1 MKQLRFAVIFILT
14 LSVIQFSCSTS
25 TKSSDGGGS
34 SDIGELILN
43 PVGILVNQFTDVII
57 NLIVPA
63 EVEIPEGTARL
74 ARVDASGD
82 VVEELGV
89 LYDNGKLA
97 NGDEIGGDNIYSAIL
112 SFYETTPGDV
122 LLQVEVE
129 GLGNSETK
137 TLQVYS
143 DLTPQEFGGLTD
155 TQDAATDQFDAIL
168 AGDINNI
175 ENAVSQTVQWLN
187 AQPNVASAAY
197 DGSTSIRVEYTSGLH
212 GGIFISLEDDDGKL
226 TTKGGIE
233 IQGKSREEQQLIPVY
248 KQTRG
253 SIDPRAA
260 QNNAADIFANLD
272 PKIIGN
278 RNVLIYAP
286 FESYFGI
293 DMAPTIKTILDSSD
307 YEFSITHLIDQ
318 QADIEAFR
326 NSPAYGLVIVDS
338 HGSGGTEIGTG
349 EQVDTSAVAYKDSY
363 KALLK
368 AKKLAIWKN
377 VTVSKTGNV
386 KKKADVYAIR
396 PGFISGIP
404 WEYPNSVIFNG
415 SCESTKTN
423 GLEQAFL
430 GRGAKTYYGFNK
442 VVNTTFCKNMADSA
456 TVRLAV
462 RLKNTGEAF
471 ISGQTDPKSPNAAY
485 ELKGQNDVHYPDSL
499 VNGNFELGNMDGWT
513 VEGDGRVI
521 SKLVTVNPTSG
532 SYMGIISTG
541 LGYTTSAGIIFQSFR
556 IDENQ
561 SSLIFSWNFLS
572 EEFLEYIG
580 SSYQDLFQVS
590 IKLKDGSEDILL
602 QKTVDWIAADF
613 GASNGDP
620 PVQGSL
626 IDATAQGISFDQG
639 GVFMTDWQ
647 LDYTYDVSIYR
658 GQVVTLIL
666 QAWDVGD
673 SIYDTAITL
682 DDIKIQ

>member
-1 MKQLRFAVIFILT
+1 MIIILILT
-14 LSVIQFSCSTS
+14 FSMIQHSCSTS
-25 TKSSDGGGS
+25 TKSKDGGS
-34 SDIGELILN
+34 IEVGELILN
-43 PVGILVNQFTDVII
+43 PAGILVNQLTEVII
-57 NLIVPA
+57 NLIVLA
-63 EVEIPEGTARL
+63 EVEIPEGSARIVQ
-74 ARVDASGD
+74 VDASGD

-89 LYDNGKLA
+89 LYDNGVLA
-97 NGDEIGGDNIYSAIL
+97 NGDEIGGDNIFSTII
-112 SFYETTPGDV
+112 SFYEATPGEI

-129 GLGNSETK
+129 GLGNSNTK
-137 TLQVYS
+137 TLEVYT
-143 DLTPQEFGGLTD
+143 DLTPQEFDELTD
-155 TQDAATDQFDAIL
+155 TQNAAIDQFDAIL

-187 AQPNVASAAY
+187 ARPNVTAATY
-197 DGSTSIRVEYTSGLH
+197 DGSTSIRIEYSSGLH
-212 GGIFISLEDDDGKL
+212 GGLFISLEDDDGKL

-233 IQGKSREEQQLIPVY
+233 IQGKSRKVKQLIPVY

-253 SIDPRAA
+253 TTDLSVA
-260 QNNAADIFANLD
+260 QINAVEIFANLD

-293 DMAPTIKTILDSSD
+293 DMAPTIKTILNSSD
-307 YEFSITHLIDQ
+307 YEFSITHLTDQ
-318 QADIEAFR
+318 QADVEAFR
-326 NSPAYGLVIVDS
+326 NSPAYGLIIVDS

-349 EQVDTSAVAYKDSY
+349 EQVDTNLVAYKDSY

-377 VTVSKTGNV
+377 VTVSKTGTV

-396 PGFISGIP
+396 PGFISGLP

-430 GRGAKTYYGFNK
+430 GKGVKTYYGFNK

-471 ISGQTDPKSPNAAY
+471 ITGQTDPKSPNAAY
-485 ELKGQNDVHYPDSL
+485 EIKGQNDVHYPDSL

-521 SKLVTVNPTSG
+521 SKLVTVAPTNG

-561 SSLIFSWNFLS
+561 STLVFSWNFLS

-590 IKLKDGSEDILL
+590 IRLKDGSEDILL
-602 QKTVDWIAADF
+602 LKNIDNVAADF
-613 GASNGDP
+613 GASNDP
-620 PVQGSL
+620 PVPGSL
-626 IDATAQGISFDQG
+626 INATADGISFDQG
-639 GVFMTDWQ
+639 DVYMTGWQ
-647 LDYTYDVSIYR
+647 FNYSYDVSKYR
-658 GQVVTLIL
+658 GEVVTLVL

-673 SIYDTAITL
+673 SIFDTAITL